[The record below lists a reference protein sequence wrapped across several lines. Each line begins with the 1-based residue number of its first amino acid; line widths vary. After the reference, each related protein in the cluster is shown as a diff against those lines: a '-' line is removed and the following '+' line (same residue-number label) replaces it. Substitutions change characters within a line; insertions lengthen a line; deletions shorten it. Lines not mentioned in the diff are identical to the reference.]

1 VELQIRLRARTQ
13 SLELAG
19 MIYWFTGQP
28 GAGKTTLAL
37 ALQAVLRKSGHTVV
51 HLDGEF
57 LREITGN
64 RDFTEA
70 GRTRNIRAGQ
80 QLATKLHTEGVMVVA
95 SFVSPYRNMRE
106 EFKKTGNVL
115 EIYVHTTEIRGREAH
130 FVVNFEP
137 PERDFVDID
146 TTGVPVEPCV
156 QRILAAR
163 PFPDPG

>member
-1 VELQIRLRARTQ
+1 
-13 SLELAG
+13 

-28 GAGKTTLAL
+28 GSGKTTLAL
-37 ALQAVLRKSGHTVV
+37 ALQAVLRGCGRFVV

-80 QLATKLHTEGVMVVA
+80 QFAAKLHAEGVDVVA
-95 SFVSPYRNMRE
+95 SFVSPYRIMRD
-106 EFKKTGNVL
+106 EFKKSGNVV

-130 FVVNFEP
+130 FVADFEP
-137 PERDFVDID
+137 PQRDFVDID
-146 TTGVPVEPCV
+146 TTGVSVESCV
-156 QRILAAR
+156 QRILNAR
-163 PFPDPG
+163 SFPGLPT

>member
-1 VELQIRLRARTQ
+1 MVRVSSYPCASHISERQILVELQIRLRARTQ

-95 SFVSPYRNMRE
+95 SF
-106 EFKKTGNVL
+106 
-115 EIYVHTTEIRGREAH
+115 
-130 FVVNFEP
+130 
-137 PERDFVDID
+137 
-146 TTGVPVEPCV
+146 
-156 QRILAAR
+156 
-163 PFPDPG
+163 